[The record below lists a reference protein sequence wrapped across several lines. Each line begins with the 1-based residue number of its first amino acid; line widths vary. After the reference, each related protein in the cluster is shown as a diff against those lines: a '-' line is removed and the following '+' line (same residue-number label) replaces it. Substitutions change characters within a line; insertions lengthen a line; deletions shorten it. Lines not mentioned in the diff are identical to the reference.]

1 MRARADCAHT
11 SIRDHWVKCMSR
23 CPDQVVNLK
32 RDAQCLSPQASLI
45 LIDRPTAVGRKGEA
59 GGRKRP
65 NEDETRVR
73 HEGENGRAQ
82 EGGLTAPKRVRGA
95 PKTQWEGK
103 CCFFFAARMKK
114 KGVCKGNLQTTQ
126 QV

>member
-1 MRARADCAHT
+1 MKERPVSEIT
-11 SIRDHWVKCMSR
+11 
-23 CPDQVVNLK
+23 PLQV
-32 RDAQCLSPQASLI
+32 
-45 LIDRPTAVGRKGEA
+45 EA
-59 GGRKRP
+59 GGRERP

-82 EGGLTAPKRVRGA
+82 EGGGVNS
-95 PKTQWEGK
+95 PKTRSKSTKNAVGRK
-103 CCFFFAARMKK
+103 MLLFFVAAGMKK

>member
-1 MRARADCAHT
+1 MKERPVSEIT
-11 SIRDHWVKCMSR
+11 
-23 CPDQVVNLK
+23 P
-32 RDAQCLSPQASLI
+32 PQ
-45 LIDRPTAVGRKGEA
+45 GEA

-103 CCFFFAARMKK
+103 CCFFFFVLFFAARMKK
-114 KGVCKGNLQTTQ
+114 KGVCKENLDDTAGVTKLEPALTLIP
-126 QV
+126 VLMRGKCI